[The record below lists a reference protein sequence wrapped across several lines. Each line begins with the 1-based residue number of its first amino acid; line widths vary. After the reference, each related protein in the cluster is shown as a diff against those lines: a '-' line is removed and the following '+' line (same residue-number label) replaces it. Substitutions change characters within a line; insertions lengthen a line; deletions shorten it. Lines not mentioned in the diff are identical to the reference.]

1 MNQKDFAK
9 AFAIFV
15 GAIMIFSAFAGF
27 IMRSGDS
34 GQSGG
39 ETTTI
44 ENTPLSTFGVNGQLV
59 DMSLSNL
66 GDLLLMCP
74 EDTDF
79 AYWIEMNAS
88 KNLTDAARGAIP
100 SLYPPAAGLIYSEGQ
115 YPTEVK
121 RTGAAFFNAS
131 WTEFH
136 WVKPFSYDYQGLV
149 IPYYG
154 FNIIPSS
161 SDYYRVFGR
170 PVLFGPQ
177 DGIKQVLDIISGGLP
192 TDRLTFAF
200 DEVGADFQMAGLGSK
215 GGKSQA
221 PLGGDYEEFYFGLT
235 ETDHGFDLLARY
247 FLPTGQSSGRIN
259 ELASKYGLAD
269 ASDANVLTV
278 SGKIAPDKVAEVL
291 TAFIAP

>member
-1 MNQKDFAK
+1 MNQKEFAK

-39 ETTTI
+39 GTTI

-59 DMSLSNL
+59 DLSFSNL
-66 GDLLLMCP
+66 GDVLLMCP

-79 AYWIEMNAS
+79 AYWIDLNAS
-88 KNLTDAARGAIP
+88 QNLTDAARAALP

-115 YPTEVK
+115 YPSEIK
-121 RTGAAFFNAS
+121 RTAAAFFNSS

-149 IPYYG
+149 VNYYG

-161 SDYYRVFGR
+161 SDYFRVFGR
-170 PVLFGPQ
+170 PTLFGPD

-200 DEVGADFQMAGLGSK
+200 DEMGADFQMAGLGSN
-215 GGKSQA
+215 GGVSQA
-221 PLGGDYEEFYFGLT
+221 PLGGDYEEFYLGLT
-235 ETDHGFDLLARY
+235 ETDQGFDLLVRY
-247 FLPTGQSSGRIN
+247 YLPTGESARRIN
-259 ELASKYGLAD
+259 ELASKYGLAV
-269 ASDANVLTV
+269 ASEGDVQTV
-278 SGKIAPDKVAEVL
+278 SGKIGADKVGEVL